1 MSTLRKTK
9 FRYKPCYI
17 ARDEASKPLFCI
29 EFTESTYSLVNDS
42 FFDERTILKIH
53 KALDYSQS
61 AVIEDTPFDYKVFSE
76 LIQQDI
82 FWYLNCLPQN
92 QRDDIPS
99 QYITDGKLHFE
110 QLKFDKFLYR
120 DFLFTG
126 EIKNAK
132 HRIRLERIF
141 NAYLQQLGY
150 NRFVQAICKNC
161 YAMSPDH
168 FIQNWFYRLDPM
180 LQSKLRT
187 IGECKYFQMNRSR
200 LYVFKAGRQM
210 QCFIQT
216 TYA

>member
-17 ARDEASKPLFCI
+17 ARNEVNMPLFCI
-29 EFTESTYSLVNDS
+29 EFTEYTYSLVNDS

-141 NAYLQQLGY
+141 NAYLKQLGY
-150 NRFVQAICKNC
+150 KRFVQAIGKTN
-161 YAMSPDH
+161 YLMSCDQ
-168 FIQNWFYRLDPM
+168 FIYEWFYRLDPM
-180 LQSKLRT
+180 LQSKLRS
-187 IGECKYFQMNRSR
+187 IGECMYFQIYRSR
-200 LYVFKAGRQM
+200 LYVYKAGRQT

-216 TYA
+216 NYV